1 MAGKWEQSELSGVE
15 VRLVRREEVGAW
27 KQAMSEQHYL
37 GFRGI
42 VGESLKVR
50 SDGWR

>member
-15 VRLVRREEVGAW
+15 VRLMRREEVGAW

-42 VGESLKVR
+42 VG
-50 SDGWR
+50 